1 LSPLKWKGCRA
12 APRGSRERRA
22 YYSWTNLKTRCDNE
36 RVGDYR
42 HYGGRGITYDPRW
55 KKFAHFVADMG
66 VPPEGTCLDRIDS
79 NGDYC
84 KDNCRWATP
93 KEQNRNK
100 RSNRIIAFDGERKT
114 VTAWAEELGIS
125 LSALRNRLDSGWPLE
140 RALTAGTYN
149 TRGELCRTMT
159 RPRPSMAKLY
169 NLARV
174 TTATT
179 GTGTVTLGAAVA
191 GYLTFADAGVQN
203 GDVVAYAIKDGSNS
217 EIGRG
222 AYSSA
227 GPTLARDVIYRS
239 SNAGAAISLS
249 GAAEVFI
256 TPAAEDLRDLDA
268 LRHSQFGGI

>member
-1 LSPLKWKGCRA
+1 
-12 APRGSRERRA
+12 
-22 YYSWTNLKTRCDNE
+22 
-36 RVGDYR
+36 
-42 HYGGRGITYDPRW
+42 
-55 KKFAHFVADMG
+55 
-66 VPPEGTCLDRIDS
+66 
-79 NGDYC
+79 
-84 KDNCRWATP
+84 
-93 KEQNRNK
+93 
-100 RSNRIIAFDGERKT
+100 
-114 VTAWAEELGIS
+114 
-125 LSALRNRLDSGWPLE
+125 
-140 RALTAGTYN
+140 
-149 TRGELCRTMT
+149 
-159 RPRPSMAKLY
+159 MAKLY